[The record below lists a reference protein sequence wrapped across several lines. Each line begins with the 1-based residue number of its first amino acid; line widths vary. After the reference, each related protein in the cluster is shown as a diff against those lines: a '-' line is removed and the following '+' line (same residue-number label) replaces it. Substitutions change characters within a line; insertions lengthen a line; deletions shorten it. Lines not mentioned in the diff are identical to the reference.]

1 MPRVK
6 LCEKYHNEREE
17 MCKKLIEI
25 VGTEFYLS
33 DLDEDAV
40 KQASILSLKDE
51 IQKIF
56 AVSSISSFKPNLQD
70 VVKRDYLN
78 IVRGVLKQQGYN
90 FEGKNS
96 FKKVD
101 EEGLLKKTMKY
112 KIFRD

>member
-33 DLDEDAV
+33 DLDEDTA
-40 KQASILSLKDE
+40 KQVSILSLKDE
-51 IQKIF
+51 IQNIF

-78 IVRGVLKQQGYN
+78 LVRGILKQQGYM

-101 EEGLLKKTMKY
+101 DEGLLKKTMKY
-112 KIFRD
+112 KIFRN